1 MSEAGVRAGGRRLRP
16 RNRGLASGSSLLCC
30 TAGVSL
36 STTLCPLFGGTWPG
50 VRGSASSPAADDTD
64 TDQPPDED
72 TAEDISGT
80 GAPYWSQSTLTVGS
94 NYAAQRGPQYPFPA
108 GMGDWRSKAED
119 ELWRTELLDPSGPGG
134 GLVTPAFAKHFN
146 VTLPEP
152 LQMRDP
158 ANEFPD
164 RTQDPAFRAELDMSP
179 KGVRAETRQYRDQKK
194 KAWKDC
200 AFNLYGVPAVQDLDA
215 RRPVVCYPVGWDWTR
230 KVDTY
235 ENSKEGLP
243 GLAAVVDA
251 VEHLYYEA
259 GRFTLAIRKGF
270 GHSGDDMLQSI
281 DEWEK
286 IHQEGKSHQGANPRN
301 TTSAP
306 RDDDTDPDQK
316 VLHCFPDKLSYFDS
330 KGRCVFRDVEGKYLI
345 GYRNPGYLQVQNWRE
360 AVKYQDAKVA
370 EGLHENKWDRAN
382 PSRYWD
388 VYVDH
393 TISSEEM
400 YSVPW
405 GGWVAVSQEALG
417 GLAEAGVD
425 YEQCGGNERDSQC
438 TLNPGSALSA
448 TVVHQGAQV
457 MELAKATKATKPKD
471 ADGDADTETKGA
483 DRTLAAFDELGQ
495 LPRDPY
501 QEFDSEGRNY
511 WEWAPSRTSSSLL
524 PKAPQG
530 FVYRYWHMASSLP
543 LTELAAPFEYSFDG
557 DFEAHAEFT
566 IREAKRLGIAQ
577 EWADLVNAMYT
588 HVSGQKAL
596 VGLKRKQ
603 VAKRFVAVC
612 EKLGE
617 FDLAIERIYQAAHA
631 DASQDVLGWLHA
643 NQVLLHY
650 LHRITKND
658 LFVAWTK
665 CGMHSRRLRVNQG
678 KDPLAIHVPLRSV
691 LRTALHQ
698 NVFGFGFGT
707 TVWYYEEKHRQYLD
721 EVKSYDEKSIRAV
734 QLRDALD
741 TMADKWKRS
750 WRGCYFRLPDPRS
763 APGGVDVMLD
773 PYAQP
778 RDEDKKTLRQC
789 VNATE
794 KSVMKIPGLEWFTS
808 ADGADALA
816 KQLKR
821 LQEDLREDEKGLSQ
835 LLDEGDALGLPV
847 LGHAATALPE
857 KHTGDTY
864 GNWWEINS

>member
-1 MSEAGVRAGGRRLRP
+1 MKL
-16 RNRGLASGSSLLCC
+16 SGFFF
-30 TAGVSL
+30 T
-36 STTLCPLFGGTWPG
+36 PH
-50 VRGSASSPAADDTD
+50 
-64 TDQPPDED
+64 
-72 TAEDISGT
+72 
-80 GAPYWSQSTLTVGS
+80 
-94 NYAAQRGPQYPFPA
+94 
-108 GMGDWRSKAED
+108 SK
-119 ELWRTELLDPSGPGG
+119 
-134 GLVTPAFAKHFN
+134 F
-146 VTLPEP
+146 
-152 LQMRDP
+152 
-158 ANEFPD
+158 
-164 RTQDPAFRAELDMSP
+164 
-179 KGVRAETRQYRDQKK
+179 
-194 KAWKDC
+194 
-200 AFNLYGVPAVQDLDA
+200 
-215 RRPVVCYPVGWDWTR
+215 
-230 KVDTY
+230 
-235 ENSKEGLP
+235 
-243 GLAAVVDA
+243 
-251 VEHLYYEA
+251 
-259 GRFTLAIRKGF
+259 
-270 GHSGDDMLQSI
+270 
-281 DEWEK
+281 
-286 IHQEGKSHQGANPRN
+286 
-301 TTSAP
+301 
-306 RDDDTDPDQK
+306 DDTDPDQK

-330 KGRCVFRDVEGKYLI
+330 KGRCVFRDVE
-345 GYRNPGYLQVQNWRE
+345 
-360 AVKYQDAKVA
+360 
-370 EGLHENKWDRAN
+370 
-382 PSRYWD
+382 
-388 VYVDH
+388 
-393 TISSEEM
+393 
-400 YSVPW
+400 
-405 GGWVAVSQEALG
+405 
-417 GLAEAGVD
+417 AEAGVD

-721 EVKSYDEKSIRAV
+721 EVKSYDEKSIRA
-734 QLRDALD
+734 LRDALD

-778 RDEDKKTLRQC
+778 RDEDK
-789 VNATE
+789 N
-794 KSVMKIPGLEWFTS
+794 
-808 ADGADALA
+808 
-816 KQLKR
+816 
-821 LQEDLREDEKGLSQ
+821 
-835 LLDEGDALGLPV
+835 
-847 LGHAATALPE
+847 
-857 KHTGDTY
+857 
-864 GNWWEINS
+864 